1 MQHPRMF
8 NQTSTNAKKPN
19 GSDSSIKVA
28 NHSNQRQMSAN
39 HASLTIG
46 GSRNPINQRRSML
59 TKNIGSTLIVSR
71 RNNHYLDMKEE
82 DSKENLTKI
91 ISNNQ
96 NEEDT
101 EVSVKVSVWFH
112 ELRDFTEDIIIDEN
126 VIPTGVQAGQVF
138 ELQSLDEG
146 SSKKFVFTVQKR
158 NLRSATN
165 DTDYTEALKP
175 KLQISLMANPF
186 QRLLDLAPRSQV
198 QLKRLVKLE
207 SVTVDSVEIFIKDVN
222 LSRDAMWNFSASM
235 IGNCVYIDQR
245 LLYLGS
251 RVGVTKHIYKNG
263 KNVTSGYVDKNTKII
278 YRSESAKITLFVQLS
293 REMWHFEEDGE
304 IMFHKL
310 INNLFP
316 KIFRRWRET
325 NTHHSITIVLF
336 TSIDLTDI
344 PWTNLGPG
352 QRPPQRRDF
361 FRVVVDQ
368 VNSMHWDRI
377 MEDLRLEFANF
388 KRDTMLNLDD
398 DGKFIIENGTLP
410 AIKGNLLEAVN
421 LGLTSLNNRFQNTD
435 LKHSISHIMVITP
448 GTGLFDVEHDLLLET
463 SKKMS
468 SVDSSLDIICLSQP
482 PLHVTPLFRYIK
494 EGKVCHCV
502 PLWCDISFF
511 IDKVQQESQWIP
523 RCKIYELQMMG
534 VMENEASDARIPRL
548 HLNNYGKTLVE
559 IMDEYDSAVFKPIKR
574 IPKPAQVE
582 FKQIKPKF
590 QAPELKNATA
600 TLSLMF
606 ENKPLLQPS
615 NSSTI
620 SLATGT
626 VANPSKDTSAL
637 SSLYYIN
644 KNSEEIKS
652 PAPSVRSETPVSTIR
667 AIDSYRKSAGSPRL
681 IRGETMFKRKEEI
694 PNTEPPSALSEKN
707 AASARKKSSILA
719 EPEQEISTGSFWIEI
734 SNPSQETTT
743 NVLQRSQSSRWS
755 NIFPNK
761 IQRKLIKWRSFQAP
775 ASLPTTTGVFPST
788 NQLQTDYTFQI
799 YTVFLNSDNYWELKS
814 THSLMREMIQLRLML
829 GFQVCYG
836 ERVDKAEAERKPSGN
851 VDAII
856 KYFPEEHNYLGSR
869 IYLAFGDEIHRIFCD
884 YNGNINVQLYRKII
898 ENDEKKITLGQTKLK
913 PYFPLIRTRYTD
925 EYTPARID
933 AIADNPQKFN
943 WNQFDQLLAGF
954 DDAMPEEK
962 KQFHKMKFVVM
973 PTDIPKNAYFVSNEK
988 LTPEEIRVEG
998 LRKLIGVIERGKYKH
1013 DSSQKKKSRRGSDVI
1028 FYTGN
1033 LYDFLNEE
1041 AQNYDITGT
1050 QPALMIPESSRFNKT
1065 IKLPELAQELQDRN
1079 TGLTLVDR
1087 TWHFKRHLYCF
1098 VGSELVSWL
1107 VDCFEDI
1114 ETREDATTYGQ
1125 NLMNKGLFKHVEL
1138 RHGLLDGHFFYEFL
1152 DEYVDKTDR
1161 EKPSW
1166 FGSKKIDGAS
1176 TPQSN
1181 SSPRIAGQ
1189 NDLQKIISA
1198 LNLRSETSSTTDSMG
1213 RKRKKF
1219 ILSRSV
1225 KFDVDPLKK
1234 SFRPEFVTVHY
1245 DRVHNP
1251 EHCYHI
1257 RLQWLNAT
1265 TKFIEDTIT
1274 AWTRLCERHG
1284 LKLVETPWN
1293 ELCSLPK
1300 LSPFHSFVD
1309 IKLLVNPWTDPDLC
1323 DDRILS
1329 SNRYYYHSY
1338 FLKQMGYYLDNRS
1351 TSFFLRENID
1361 IGYSWG
1367 KPTFRYAQ
1375 FIHKTGFYIVE
1386 LRDNGDF
1393 FLAPNNMHLT
1403 RVRSSTTLVGDYENY
1418 SKGVLA
1424 DSQTV
1429 MLNFRAACQNKEFL
1443 KETFTLAK
1451 SNWKD
1456 DYFSQII

>member
-1 MQHPRMF
+1 M
-8 NQTSTNAKKPN
+8 
-19 GSDSSIKVA
+19 
-28 NHSNQRQMSAN
+28 
-39 HASLTIG
+39 
-46 GSRNPINQRRSML
+46 
-59 TKNIGSTLIVSR
+59 
-71 RNNHYLDMKEE
+71 
-82 DSKENLTKI
+82 
-91 ISNNQ
+91 
-96 NEEDT
+96 
-101 EVSVKVSVWFH
+101 
-112 ELRDFTEDIIIDEN
+112 
-126 VIPTGVQAGQVF
+126 
-138 ELQSLDEG
+138 
-146 SSKKFVFTVQKR
+146 
-158 NLRSATN
+158 
-165 DTDYTEALKP
+165 
-175 KLQISLMANPF
+175 
-186 QRLLDLAPRSQV
+186 
-198 QLKRLVKLE
+198 
-207 SVTVDSVEIFIKDVN
+207 
-222 LSRDAMWNFSASM
+222 
-235 IGNCVYIDQR
+235 
-245 LLYLGS
+245 
-251 RVGVTKHIYKNG
+251 
-263 KNVTSGYVDKNTKII
+263 
-278 YRSESAKITLFVQLS
+278 
-293 REMWHFEEDGE
+293 
-304 IMFHKL
+304 
-310 INNLFP
+310 
-316 KIFRRWRET
+316 
-325 NTHHSITIVLF
+325 
-336 TSIDLTDI
+336 
-344 PWTNLGPG
+344 
-352 QRPPQRRDF
+352 
-361 FRVVVDQ
+361 
-368 VNSMHWDRI
+368 
-377 MEDLRLEFANF
+377 
-388 KRDTMLNLDD
+388 
-398 DGKFIIENGTLP
+398 
-410 AIKGNLLEAVN
+410 
-421 LGLTSLNNRFQNTD
+421 
-435 LKHSISHIMVITP
+435 
-448 GTGLFDVEHDLLLET
+448 
-463 SKKMS
+463 
-468 SVDSSLDIICLSQP
+468 
-482 PLHVTPLFRYIK
+482 
-494 EGKVCHCV
+494 
-502 PLWCDISFF
+502 
-511 IDKVQQESQWIP
+511 
-523 RCKIYELQMMG
+523 
-534 VMENEASDARIPRL
+534 
-548 HLNNYGKTLVE
+548 
-559 IMDEYDSAVFKPIKR
+559 
-574 IPKPAQVE
+574 
-582 FKQIKPKF
+582 
-590 QAPELKNATA
+590 
-600 TLSLMF
+600 
-606 ENKPLLQPS
+606 
-615 NSSTI
+615 
-620 SLATGT
+620 
-626 VANPSKDTSAL
+626 
-637 SSLYYIN
+637 
-644 KNSEEIKS
+644 
-652 PAPSVRSETPVSTIR
+652 
-667 AIDSYRKSAGSPRL
+667 
-681 IRGETMFKRKEEI
+681 
-694 PNTEPPSALSEKN
+694 
-707 AASARKKSSILA
+707 
-719 EPEQEISTGSFWIEI
+719 
-734 SNPSQETTT
+734 
-743 NVLQRSQSSRWS
+743 
-755 NIFPNK
+755 
-761 IQRKLIKWRSFQAP
+761 
-775 ASLPTTTGVFPST
+775 
-788 NQLQTDYTFQI
+788 
-799 YTVFLNSDNYWELKS
+799 
-814 THSLMREMIQLRLML
+814 
-829 GFQVCYG
+829 
-836 ERVDKAEAERKPSGN
+836 
-851 VDAII
+851 
-856 KYFPEEHNYLGSR
+856 
-869 IYLAFGDEIHRIFCD
+869 
-884 YNGNINVQLYRKII
+884 
-898 ENDEKKITLGQTKLK
+898 
-913 PYFPLIRTRYTD
+913 
-925 EYTPARID
+925 
-933 AIADNPQKFN
+933 
-943 WNQFDQLLAGF
+943 
-954 DDAMPEEK
+954 
-962 KQFHKMKFVVM
+962 
-973 PTDIPKNAYFVSNEK
+973 
-988 LTPEEIRVEG
+988 
-998 LRKLIGVIERGKYKH
+998 
-1013 DSSQKKKSRRGSDVI
+1013 SRRGSDVI